1 MRGDGQVKPRHNGV
15 GDGWALVTGAA
26 TAMMTGLVSALVT
39 GAVSVLGVQYGNS
52 YGR

>member
-1 MRGDGQVKPRHNGV
+1 M
-15 GDGWALVTGAA
+15 VTGAP

-52 YGR
+52 YGRCNISP